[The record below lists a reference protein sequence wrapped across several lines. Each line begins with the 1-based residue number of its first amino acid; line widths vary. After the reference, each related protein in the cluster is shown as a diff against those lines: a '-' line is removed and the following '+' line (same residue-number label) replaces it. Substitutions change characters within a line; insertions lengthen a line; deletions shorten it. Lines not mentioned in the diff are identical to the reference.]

1 MKSLDQNWWFTNKD
15 TGGCVDLHPMH
26 GLDELPNNAEACRVL
41 ADHAYCVKLLP
52 SINAQEELLRDKWLP
67 DVFGNKNPDVR
78 INNLWIGDIKTPAK
92 NTQIKKS
99 TINGF
104 VYSAA
109 RQKVSIAIINLFGR
123 EYTVQDLKKGIVGAL
138 QPDRNKSI
146 EQVWV
151 ITEKRNLFIVER
163 KMVFEDILYEALETL

>member
-1 MKSLDQNWWFTNKD
+1 MEFLRIYESD

-26 GLDELPNNAEACRVL
+26 GRDELPNNAEACRIL
-41 ADHAYCVKLLP
+41 ADHAYRVELLP
-52 SINAQEELLRDKWLP
+52 SINEKEQLLRDKWLP

-78 INNLWIGDIKTPAK
+78 INGLWIGDIKTPAK
-92 NTQIKKS
+92 NTLIKKS

-109 RQKVSIAIINLFGR
+109 KQKVSIAIINLFGR
-123 EYTVQDLKKGIVGAL
+123 EYTVQDLNKGIVGAL
-138 QPDRNKSI
+138 QPGRNKSI

-163 KMVFEDILYEALETL
+163 KMVFEDIIYEGLETL